1 MSRTVSFRASEELDD
16 FLEQEA
22 ERRMTTKSTAA
33 QMLLAE
39 RVQELQGER
48 SGEGGGSSQS
58 GSGAPDQEGSSLPG
72 VFDRHDDRWYRP
84 DSKKYDFAVR
94 LPDDG
99 GTKYYKTQEGAA
111 ERLRREYD
119 E

>member
-22 ERRMTTKSTAA
+22 ERRLTTKSTAA

-39 RVQELQGER
+39 RVQQLQGER
-48 SGEGGGSSQS
+48 SGDGGGSSQS
-58 GSGAPDQEGSSLPG
+58 DSGTPEQEGSGLPG
-72 VFDRHDDRWYRP
+72 VFDRHEDRWYRP
-84 DSKKYDFAVR
+84 DSKRNDFAVR
-94 LPDDG
+94 LPDDR

-111 ERLRREYD
+111 ERLRKEFD

>member
-16 FLEQEA
+16 FLEEEA
-22 ERRMTTKSTAA
+22 ERRLTTKSTAA

-39 RVQELQGER
+39 RVQQLQAEG
-48 SGEGGGSSQS
+48 SGDGSASSQS
-58 GSGAPDQEGSSLPG
+58 TGGASEEEGSGLPG
-72 VFDRHDDRWYRP
+72 VFGRYDDSWYRP
-84 DSKKYDFAVR
+84 DSKKNNFAVR
-94 LPDDG
+94 LPGDG

-111 ERLRREYD
+111 ERLRKEFD